1 MPAYGHRRKFTSEA
15 AAKRRSANRATVVA
29 RRRQKTGI
37 NRLKLNPTV
46 AKLVDRRI
54 DAHDETHSVGL
65 HYRRAQWANIMT
77 AATVTTRVTGLLPN
91 IPTASSRA
99 DREGAEVTLKSMV
112 VRGMITIPADD
123 TPYFGNAD
131 RADIMFRLCCLSSK
145 KYKSISDIQDNW
157 LAGDQLFSKML
168 KPAQI
173 ANPPTGTNLDM
184 WKPINRQVFTV
195 HYDRVYNLKRGV
207 CLPADQTPPGSD
219 QGLAHMPAI
228 NKPFTIRLKVKNKKL
243 YFNESTDQELSNFA
257 PFVVGWWSFTNGAA
271 PSASGVPF
279 VEHFTQTYFKP

>member
-1 MPAYGHRRKFTSEA
+1 MPSYGNRRSFASEA
-15 AAKRRSANRATVVA
+15 AKKRRSANAATVVA
-29 RRRQKTGI
+29 RRRTKVGI

-54 DAHDETHSVGL
+54 NRDDETHSVGL
-65 HYRRAQWANIMT
+65 HYRRSQWANIMT
-77 AATVTTRVTGLLPN
+77 AAQVPIRVTGLLPN

-99 DREGAEVTLKSMV
+99 DREGAEVTLRSMV
-112 VRGMITIPADD
+112 VKGIITIPADD

-145 KYKSISDIQDNW
+145 KYKDIDSIQSNW

-173 ANPPTGTNLDM
+173 ATPPTGTNLDM

-195 HYDRVYNLKRGV
+195 HYDRVFNFKRGV
-207 CLPADQTPPGSD
+207 CLPASQVPPSD
-219 QGLAHMPAI
+219 QGLSHMPAI
-228 NKPFTIRLKVKNKKL
+228 NKAFRIALKVKNKKL
-243 YFNESTDQELSNFA
+243 YFNDSTDQEPSNFA
-257 PFVVGWWSFTNGAA
+257 PFVVGWWSYTNGAA